1 MMSQTFEFQ
10 DRQLFDSL
18 RHQFRKAHNS
28 PFKET
33 VHPPQKKNL
42 KKILVNPKLY
52 DILSSSGHK
61 RRYFD
66 NCICLFFLFFCLFV
80 FFYQQNICF
89 CILQKIESHAG
100 LEGHDLESCE
110 HINKLN
116 KLYKKSLPPYNILC
130 NLYIYTMTCIISM
143 HAL

>member
-1 MMSQTFEFQ
+1 MTFFLPL
-10 DRQLFDSL
+10 DT
-18 RHQFRKAHNS
+18 
-28 PFKET
+28 KE
-33 VHPPQKKNL
+33 
-42 KKILVNPKLY
+42 
-52 DILSSSGHK
+52 DILITVSV
-61 RRYFD
+61 
-66 NCICLFFLFFCLFV
+66 CFFLFFCLFV